1 MFTAS
6 MSAAEMSEAYSRL
19 TATATGKGKGSTR
32 EEVKICYVTVCLS
45 FLQCFGSIYEVA
57 CQPERIGKSSK
68 FKSVLATMVAAK
80 KLGASLLSLVGL
92 WF

>member
-32 EEVKICYVTVCLS
+32 EEVKICYVTVCLLPTMFWFYLLKLRVS
-45 FLQCFGSIYEVA
+45 QKGL
-57 CQPERIGKSSK
+57 ERVQSSSP
-68 FKSVLATMVAAK
+68 F
-80 KLGASLLSLVGL
+80 
-92 WF
+92 

>member
-45 FLQCFGSIYEVA
+45 PLQCSGSIY
-57 CQPERIGKSSK
+57 
-68 FKSVLATMVAAK
+68 
-80 KLGASLLSLVGL
+80 
-92 WF
+92 